1 MASLGFIGRDEV
13 AALMDITPGRVS
25 QLQTEDPQFPQPSFS
40 IGKTRVWRK
49 DAIVA
54 YQRGRKGRT
63 TLSLHSI
70 QAPTSPLPRVLDQ
83 IVTLTMEPGLIR
95 SVEIYVRVWRG
106 QTTVALIEE
115 LDSSLSIGLTNR
127 IEYYTSQLVRLFP
140 QILSEDVCWIQ
151 SNRSSPTAT
160 QPTIE
165 LVNVV
170 LEREPNDT
178 LSNPQWVY
186 FDGFEPLAT
195 VIGDPEVELYPAG
208 TLTQTNIRQFQRNG
222 GPIEVI
228 ANEEKIAQRMETI
241 RIFQNA
247 PLSDTDKAT
256 ALDYLVT
263 GLQLVD
269 DNARTEL
276 STAFW
281 QYEEH
286 RRQDSGDF
294 TPRWA
299 VIRNERR
306 LTDDERT
313 TAQTL
318 SLPYT
323 PNARKEPF
331 DRGRLMSLLHALHDW
346 SEDIDDYADHPNP
359 DLYGQVK
366 NLAAALPTF
375 IADDELK
382 TKARRIV
389 EDMSRPFIARF
400 SKNLAHV
407 RQYLDDA
414 GEMVPRARP
423 DQQREQRML
432 AKEVAYSRA
441 DDEAYFGF
449 DRFGNHMAQSLESH
463 SYGDEGNIAVL
474 WPREP
479 SPVSIADHILICG
492 SHDTLAFIA
501 NPDQTLRGLL
511 PRVETPSSVGWTTG
525 YGGTGPVDLVDAV
538 CNVLTSSGLRPNTQQ
553 IRNAIIPN
561 STPETVWLKVEDIVN
576 R

>member
-1 MASLGFIGRDEV
+1 MVSFGLIGRDEV
-13 AALMDITPGRVS
+13 AVLLNITPGRVS
-25 QLQTEDPQFPQPSFS
+25 QLLTEDPQFPQPSFS

-54 YQRGRKGRT
+54 YQRGKKGRT
-63 TLSLHSI
+63 TQSLHSI

-83 IVTLTMEPGLIR
+83 IVTLTMEPGLHR
-95 SVEIYVRVWRG
+95 SVEVYVRVWRG

-115 LDSSLSIGLTNR
+115 LDGRASIGLTNR
-127 IEYYTSQLVRLFP
+127 IEDYTSQLIRLFP
-140 QILSEDVCWIQ
+140 QILSGNVCWIH
-151 SNRSSPTAT
+151 SHRSSPSAA

-170 LEREPNDT
+170 LEREPNET
-178 LSNPQWVY
+178 LTNPDWVY
-186 FDGFEPLAT
+186 FDGFEPFAT
-195 VIGDPEVELYPAG
+195 AIGDPEVELYPAG
-208 TLTQTNIRQFQRNG
+208 TLTQTTVRQFQRNG

-228 ANEEKIAQRMETI
+228 ANEETIAQRMETI
-241 RIFQNA
+241 RIFQTA
-247 PLSDTDKAT
+247 PLPDTDKAT

-269 DNARTEL
+269 DNARTGL
-276 STAFW
+276 SSMSW

-286 RRQDSGDF
+286 RHQDSGDF

-299 VIRNERR
+299 VIRKERR

-313 TAQTL
+313 TVHEF

-323 PNARKEPF
+323 PNGRNEPF
-331 DRGRLMSLLHALHDW
+331 DRNRLMSLLHALHDW
-346 SEDIDDYADHPNP
+346 SEDIDDYADHPDP
-359 DLYGQVK
+359 DLYTQVR

-375 IADDELK
+375 IANEELK
-382 TKARRIV
+382 TKARRII

-400 SKNLAHV
+400 SKTLPHV

-432 AKEVAYSRA
+432 TKEVAYSRA

-449 DRFGNHMAQSLESH
+449 DRFGNHLAQSLESH
-463 SYGDEGNIAVL
+463 SRGDEGSIAVL

-479 SPVSIADHILICG
+479 SPVSIADYILICG

-538 CNVLTSSGLRPNTQQ
+538 CNVLTSSGLRPDTRQV
-553 IRNAIIPN
+553 RNAIIPK

>member
-13 AALMDITPGRVS
+13 STLMDITPGRVS

-49 DAIVA
+49 DAIAA

-140 QILSEDVCWIQ
+140 QILSEDVCWIH
-151 SNRSSPTAT
+151 SHRSSPSAA

-170 LEREPNDT
+170 LEREPNET

-186 FDGFEPLAT
+186 FDGFEPFAT

-208 TLTQTNIRQFQRNG
+208 TLSQTNIRQFQRNG

-228 ANEEKIAQRMETI
+228 ANEEQIAQRMETI

-276 STAFW
+276 STVFW

-313 TAQTL
+313 TVQAL

-331 DRGRLMSLLHALHDW
+331 DRDRLMSLLHALHDW
-346 SEDIDDYADHPNP
+346 SEDIDDYADHPDP

-400 SKNLAHV
+400 GKDLAHV

-414 GEMVPRARP
+414 GELVPRARP

-432 AKEVAYSRA
+432 AKEVASSRA
-441 DDEAYFGF
+441 GDEAYFGF
-449 DRFGNHMAQSLESH
+449 DRFGNHLGQSLESH

-479 SPVSIADHILICG
+479 SPVSIADYILICG

-511 PRVETPSSVGWTTG
+511 PRVETPSSVGWSTG

-553 IRNAIIPN
+553 IRNAITP
-561 STPETVWLKVEDIVN
+561 STTPETVWLKVEDIIN